1 MGGLRTWIEGVLYVS
16 EDDADRQRWPSLS
29 SLDRGPWTVDRGVG
43 PFGRAVL
50 SCAVRALGR
59 WAGAVLLLVQCC
71 GVDARGSRCRDEA
84 CCVAGGGGKSVG
96 PVGSGSRS
104 GSRSLRLRL
113 RLRCG
118 RCSRRCC
125 CCSYRRD
132 MRQSTR
138 ATVGNQQG
146 GKRTTRGYQ
155 KKMSEDGRL
164 IQNCATTGAA
174 ARVKLAR

>member
-16 EDDADRQRWPSLS
+16 EVDADRQRWPSLS

-50 SCAVRALGR
+50 SCAVRAVGR
-59 WAGAVLLLVQCC
+59 WVGAVRCGAVLWCRRSWVQMSRRSVLAALLGRRKKC
-71 GVDARGSRCRDEA
+71 GTGWTAEAGAGAEAEAEAAVDA
-84 CCVAGGGGKSVG
+84 VG
-96 PVGSGSRS
+96 
-104 GSRSLRLRL
+104 
-113 RLRCG
+113 
-118 RCSRRCC
+118 CC

-132 MRQSTR
+132 FRQSTR
-138 ATVGNQQG
+138 ATVEIRQG

-174 ARVKLAR
+174 ATVKLAR